1 MLSIDFYKR
10 DIRFIELRSQTS
22 KKISNISTAN
32 WKKSN
37 MYSLL
42 FSPIYVCTG
51 ICLSSPDSTKNTKDL
66 KSGTHT
72 PLDPIKKRICL
83 FYRKKMTLR
92 TASLKTGIEMVPLQ
106 WFEHIFITALLFY
119 YFLPFVFLIMIHI
132 MLFSTLYYYFFA
144 LLFIS
149 CIIVYSLLFVRNPLN
164 MLNTYLPQV
173 PQTKLL
179 FLSLRSKGKNNK
191 FFISTFW
198 NAVHIA

>member
-1 MLSIDFYKR
+1 
-10 DIRFIELRSQTS
+10 
-22 KKISNISTAN
+22 
-32 WKKSN
+32 
-37 MYSLL
+37 MYSFL

-51 ICLSSPDSTKNTKDL
+51 SCLSSPDSTKNTGDL
-66 KSGTHT
+66 KSGTHA
-72 PLDPIKKRICL
+72 PLDHIKTDMFIL
-83 FYRKKMTLR
+83 LEKMTLR

-132 MLFSTLYYYFFA
+132 MLFSTLYYYFSS

-198 NAVHIA
+198 NAVNIA